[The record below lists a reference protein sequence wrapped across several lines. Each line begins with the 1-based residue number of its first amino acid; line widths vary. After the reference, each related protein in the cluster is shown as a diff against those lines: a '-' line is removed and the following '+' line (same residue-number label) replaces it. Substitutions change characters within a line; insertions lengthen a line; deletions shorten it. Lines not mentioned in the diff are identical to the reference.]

1 MDMKR
6 MIIPLLA
13 ILLTMSSC
21 GSYTAT
27 GAYTGAQF
35 GNIIGSAIGGIS
47 GGWRG
52 HHTGSLIGT
61 LGGAAAGAAIGAA
74 IENAHDRRVDR
85 MYGER
90 PYNSDGERPYNSGI
104 NQREEGYADDRI
116 TFDEGPETPQRSFN
130 VNELARKAPIEIR
143 HAEVVDK
150 NGDGTLVR
158 GEECT
163 VVFEIWNNTDH
174 TVYDLSPIVEDL
186 TANKHVTISQ
196 NLHIESILPH
206 QGVRYTSTILA
217 DKRLKDGEIVIQVSV
232 AKGQEVIESQTQQ
245 LRMNTRKRL

>member
-1 MDMKR
+1 MKK

-13 ILLTMSSC
+13 ILLMMSSC

-52 HHTGSLIGT
+52 HHAGSLIGT

-85 MYGER
+85 MYG
-90 PYNSDGERPYNSGI
+90 DRPYNSGI

-116 TFDEGPETPQRSFN
+116 TFDEGPELPQRSFN
-130 VNELARKAPIEIR
+130 VDELARKAPIEIR
-143 HAEVVDK
+143 HAEIVDK

-163 VVFEIWNNTDH
+163 VVFEIWNNTDR
-174 TVYDLSPIVEDL
+174 TIYDLSPIVEDL

-245 LRMNTRKRL
+245 LKMNTRKRL